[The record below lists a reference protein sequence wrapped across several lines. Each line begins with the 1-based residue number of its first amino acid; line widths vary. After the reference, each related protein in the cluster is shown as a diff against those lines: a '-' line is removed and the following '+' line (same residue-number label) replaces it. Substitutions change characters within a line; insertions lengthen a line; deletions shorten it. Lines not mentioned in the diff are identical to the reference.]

1 MRVPCCVS
9 REGRCRPFSRNT
21 QHETR
26 ITACDELSPAVT
38 LSLAMKKTATMVAI
52 GRHEQ
57 PPDDEHAPLCI
68 HSPMRLA
75 NLAAGGKAVR
85 EFVT

>member
-1 MRVPCCVS
+1 
-9 REGRCRPFSRNT
+9 
-21 QHETR
+21 
-26 ITACDELSPAVT
+26 
-38 LSLAMKKTATMVAI
+38 MKKTATMVAI